1 MIICRVA
8 NLHQSGRWTGKFHI
22 VKHQPNNADL
32 KTALTHAV
40 NLLAVNPVLAQEQ
53 AEEILK
59 VVADTP
65 PAKHVL
71 AAALRLQ
78 GKPAEGLAVIE
89 HVARQYDEDA
99 NILHEHALC
108 LGATGRGDEAINVLN
123 RVLQLDPGHAAAW
136 RSLGDQLSARGDT
149 RGSEDAYDRHLAAV
163 TRHPELVEAAEK
175 LRKRQFPAA
184 ERLTREVLKK
194 DPVDVVAIRMLAA
207 IGLEVGQ
214 VDDAIHLLERCLEL
228 APGFHLA
235 RQNYALALSRRQR
248 FDEALAELERLLVA
262 EPNNPNYRLLK
273 GSNLV
278 RKGDHAVALELYE
291 AFLGEYPQQS
301 GAHMNYGHTLKT
313 VGRLDESIQAY
324 RTAIK
329 LRPQTGE
336 AYWSLANL
344 KTFRFTDADIADMQ
358 AQIDEEAGDPDDQS
372 HLLFALGKAM
382 EDRREFDKSFD
393 YYQRGNAIR
402 SKRHRHNAKANV
414 FDTARQIKTLNA
426 DFFAAR
432 QGWGS
437 EAPDPIFIVGLP
449 RAGSTLLEQILAS
462 HSQVEGTAE
471 LPDIIAISR
480 RLGKKSR
487 KNPASDYPEVLT
499 TLSDGKARE
508 LGDGYI
514 QSTRAVRHG
523 LPFFID
529 KMPNNFKH
537 IGLIHLILPNAKIID
552 ARRHPMSG
560 GFSCF
565 KQLFAHGQAFTYDLT
580 DLGHYYRDYVTL
592 MDHWDEVLPGRVHR
606 VQYEDMVADTENQ
619 IRRLLDYCGLP
630 FEDQCLRF
638 YETERAI
645 RTPSSEQ
652 VRQPVYKDGVAQW
665 RNFEVHLGPLK
676 EALGPLLER
685 YPID

>member
-1 MIICRVA
+1 MQPVA
-8 NLHQSGRWTGKFHI
+8 ATKGAFHI
-22 VKHQPNNADL
+22 VKKQSKNADL
-32 KTALTHAV
+32 KTALTHAA
-40 NLLAVNPVLAQEQ
+40 NLLTVDPVMASVQ

-59 VVADTP
+59 QVPDSAS
-65 PAKHVL
+65 AKHIL

-78 GKPAEGLAVIE
+78 GNATKGLDIIADL
-89 HVARQYDEDA
+89 AKQNRDDA
-99 NILHEHALC
+99 NILHEYALS
-108 LGATGRGDEAINVLN
+108 LGATGNGSEAEKILRSVLE
-123 RVLQLDPGHAAAW
+123 LDPGHAAAW
-136 RSLGDQLSARGDT
+136 RSLGDQLNARGDT
-149 RGSEDAYDRHLAAV
+149 SGSEEAYDKHLAAS
-163 TRHPELVEAAEK
+163 TQHPELVEAAEH
-175 LRKRQFPAA
+175 LRKKRLPQA
-184 ERLTREVLKK
+184 ERLTREVLRK
-194 DPVDVVAIRMLAA
+194 DPVDIIAIRMLAA

-214 VDDAIHLLERCLEL
+214 LDDAISLLERCLEL

-248 FDEALAELERLLVA
+248 FDEALAEIERLLVA

-278 RKGDHAVALELYE
+278 RKGDHGPALELYE
-291 AFLGEYPQQS
+291 AFLSEYPLQS
-301 GAHMNYGHTLKT
+301 GAQMNYGHTLKT
-313 VGRLDESIQAY
+313 VGRLDESIDAY
-324 RTAIK
+324 RTTIR

-344 KTFRFTDADIADMQ
+344 KTFRFNDDDIADMQ
-358 AQIDEEAGDPDDQS
+358 AQIDEEGGDPDDQS

-382 EDRREFDKSFD
+382 EDRKDFNQSFD
-393 YYQRGNAIR
+393 FYERGNAIR
-402 SKRHRHNAKANV
+402 SKRHRHNAQANV
-414 FDTARQIKTLNA
+414 FDTVRQIKTLNA
-426 DFFAAR
+426 EFFAAR
-432 QGWGS
+432 EGWGS
-437 EAPDPIFIVGLP
+437 KAPDPIFIVGLP

-487 KNPASDYPEVLT
+487 KNPASDYPEILT
-499 TLSDGKARE
+499 TLSEDQALE

-514 QSTRAVRHG
+514 KSTSVVRHG
-523 LPFFID
+523 PPYFID

-537 IGLIHLILPNAKIID
+537 IGLIHLILPNARIID

-565 KQLFAHGQAFTYDLT
+565 KQLFAHGQTFTYNLT

-606 VQYEDMVADTENQ
+606 VQYEDMVTDTENQ

-645 RTPSSEQ
+645 RTPSAEQ
-652 VRQPVYKDGVAQW
+652 VRQPVYKEGLAQW
-665 RNFEVHLGPLK
+665 RNFEVQLEPLK
-676 EALGPLLER
+676 KALGPLLER

>member
-1 MIICRVA
+1 V
-8 NLHQSGRWTGKFHI
+8 NDPSK
-22 VKHQPNNADL
+22 NADL
-32 KTALTHAV
+32 KTALKHAAD
-40 NLLAVNPVLAQEQ
+40 LLTVNPSLAQEQ

-59 VVADTP
+59 VVADSP
-65 PAKHVL
+65 SAKHIL

-78 GKPAEGLAVIE
+78 GDAQKGLAIIAGIVQQ
-89 HVARQYDEDA
+89 HGGDA
-99 NILHEHALC
+99 NLLHEYALC
-108 LGATGRGDEAINVLN
+108 LGAAGKGDESIAVLKQ
-123 RVLQLDPGHAAAW
+123 VLQLDPGHAAAW
-136 RSLGDQLSARGDT
+136 RSLGDQLSASGDT
-149 RGSEDAYDRHLAAV
+149 AGSEDAYDKHLAAS
-163 TRHPELVEAAEK
+163 TRHPELIEAAEH
-175 LRKRQFPAA
+175 LRKRQFPLA
-184 ERLTREVLKK
+184 ERLTRDVLKK
-194 DPVDVVAIRMLAA
+194 DPVDVIAIRMLAA

-214 VDDAIHLLERCLEL
+214 IDDAINLLERCLDL

-235 RQNYALALSRRQR
+235 RQNYAIALSRRQR
-248 FDEALAELERLLVA
+248 FDEALAEIERLLVA

-278 RKGDHAVALELYE
+278 RKGEHEAALELYE
-291 AFLGEYPQQS
+291 EFLREYPQQS

-313 VGRLDESIQAY
+313 VGRLDESISAY
-324 RTAIK
+324 RTAIR

-344 KTFRFTDADIADMQ
+344 KTFRFTDDDIAEMQ
-358 AQIDEEAGDPDDQS
+358 AQIDEVGGDQDDQS

-382 EDRREFDKSFD
+382 EDRKEFDQSFD
-393 YYQRGNAIR
+393 YYRRGNSLR
-402 SKRHRHNAKANV
+402 RKRHRHNAKTNV
-414 FDTARQIKTLNA
+414 FDTVRQIKTLTA
-426 DFFAAR
+426 EFFAER
-432 QGWGS
+432 KGWGS
-437 EAPDPIFIVGLP
+437 DARDPIFIVGLP

-487 KNPASDYPEVLT
+487 KNPASDYPEILT
-499 TLSDGKARE
+499 TLSEEQARA

-514 QSTRAVRHG
+514 ESTRVVRHG
-523 LPFFID
+523 PPYFID

-537 IGLIHLILPNAKIID
+537 IGLIHMILPNAKIID

-565 KQLFAHGQAFTYDLT
+565 KQLFAHGQTFTYDLA
-580 DLGHYYRDYVTL
+580 DLGHYYRDYVAL
-592 MDHWDEVLPGRVHR
+592 MDHWDAVLPGRVHH
-606 VQYEDMVADTENQ
+606 VQYEDMVTDTENQ
-619 IRRLLDYCGLP
+619 IRQLLDYCELP

-645 RTPSSEQ
+645 RTPSAEQ
-652 VRQPVYKDGVAQW
+652 VRQPVYKEGLAQW
-665 RNFEVHLGPLK
+665 RNFEGHLKPLK
-676 EALGPLLER
+676 SALGPLLER